1 MTRNV
6 YLLRIAIH
14 VGKAIDAQNVYNN
27 HQCSNCPVG
36 NDLISFTPSEPACK
50 LEVHNKNL
58 TT

>member
-1 MTRNV
+1 M
-6 YLLRIAIH
+6 RITIH
-14 VGKAIDAQNVYNN
+14 VRKAIDAQNVDNN
-27 HQCSNCPVG
+27 HQFINCPVG